1 MLKEFKQHIDQNFP
15 FLENST
21 LLVAI
26 SGGID
31 SVVLTHLMNELGFN
45 FSLCHCNFQLRGN
58 ESHTDEG
65 FVKTL
70 GERLGRQV
78 FTTSFETEKYAT
90 KNKVSIQVAARD
102 LRYQWFQSLIEK
114 HSFDFVLT
122 AHNSNDNLETFLINL
137 TRGTGLDG
145 LTGIPSINKKTVR
158 PLLTTS
164 REDIEKYALIND
176 ISWCED
182 KSNASTK
189 YVRNKIRHQ
198 VIPTLKEINPSI
210 LDTFQNTLEHLNESQ
225 QIVNDHI
232 QELSKE
238 LLITEGSLIKI
249 DISKVNKLE
258 NKKAYL
264 YELLHSYGF
273 TEWNDVLSLLT
284 SQSGKYVSSST
295 HRLIKNREYLLLTDA
310 KIDSEVYLI
319 EEGTNEIKNPIHLT
333 FETSDIKNL
342 NDANET
348 TIYLDKEAIK
358 FPLTLRKWQKG
369 DVFYP
374 IGMKGKKKLSKFFK
388 DEKYS
393 IIEKENTW
401 LLCSENNILWII
413 GKRQDRRLI
422 ANNNSSII
430 TKIHLTN

>member
-114 HSFDFVLT
+114 QSFDFVLT
-122 AHNSNDNLETFLINL
+122 AHNANDNLETFLINL
-137 TRGTGLDG
+137 TRGTGLEG

-164 REDIEKYALIND
+164 REDIEKYASKNE
-176 ISWCED
+176 ISWRED
-182 KSNASTK
+182 ESNASSK

-198 VIPTLKEINPSI
+198 VIPVLKEINPSI
-210 LDTFQNTLEHLNESQ
+210 LKSFQNTLDHLNESQ
-225 QIVNDHI
+225 EIVNTHI
-232 QELSKE
+232 KELSKN
-238 LLITEGSLIKI
+238 LLITDENLIKI
-249 DISKVNKLE
+249 DISKVNTLK

-273 TEWNDVLSLLT
+273 TEWNDVLHLLT
-284 SQSGKYVSSST
+284 AQSGKYLSSST
-295 HRLIKNREYLLLTDA
+295 HRLIKNREHLLLTDT
-310 KIDSEVYLI
+310 KTDSEATHI
-319 EEGTNEIKNPIHLT
+319 EEGTKEIYQPIPLT
-333 FETSDIKNL
+333 IEASLFSDNV
-342 NDANET
+342 NRDET
-348 TIYLDKEAIK
+348 TIYLDSDAIK
-358 FPLTLRKWQKG
+358 FPLTLRKWEKG

-374 IGMKGKKKLSKFFK
+374 MGMKGKKKLSKFFK

-401 LLCSENNILWII
+401 LLCSEGNILWII
-413 GKRQDRRLI
+413 GKRQDRRFS
-422 ANNNSSII
+422 ANNTTASIV
-430 TKIHLTN
+430 KIHLTN